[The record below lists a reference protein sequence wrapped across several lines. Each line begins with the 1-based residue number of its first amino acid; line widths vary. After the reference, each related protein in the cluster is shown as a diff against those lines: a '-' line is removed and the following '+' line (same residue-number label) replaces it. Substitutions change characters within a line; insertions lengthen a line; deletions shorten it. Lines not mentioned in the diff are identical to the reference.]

1 VHNREEKLRGYIA
14 VTADELAGSGTAGV
28 ASWSKL
34 LAIRD
39 PERFAIFDARV
50 SVALNALQ
58 IVQNHERPIFFP
70 SLPSKNTKIGKF
82 HDWMRDRDHGDAHKA
97 FPARAYGIY
106 LRVLAEVAQ
115 QLRLKAIDEV
125 EMLLFAQ
132 AEDLA
137 LQAMSH
143 PPAPEHTIMAAE

>member
-1 VHNREEKLRGYIA
+1 MA
-14 VTADELAGSGTAGV
+14 TDDELVGRGISGI

-50 SVALNALQ
+50 AVALNALQ
-58 IVQNHERPIFFP
+58 IVQDHERPIFFP
-70 SLPSKNTKIGKF
+70 TLPSKNTQIGKF
-82 HDWMRDRDHGDAHKA
+82 HDFMKDRDHGDAHKA

-115 QLRLKAIDEV
+115 QLDLPAIDQI

-137 LQAMSH
+137 HRAMSH
-143 PPAPEHTIMAAE
+143 PSASEKRTIMAAE